1 MEEKIT
7 VTNGKLMN
15 VKRNKLFNYK
25 SRDNSIVKINFELLN
40 KILNKN

>member
-40 KILNKN
+40 KILNKK